1 MGTTGNA
8 THGTDMSNVRPMRPD
23 SAAPATAASPS
34 PTDTDMATDPTG
46 FDPDE
51 WMSTD
56 AAAAAVNL
64 SASTLRRRMERNEIP
79 HVVRPGGAYR
89 VPRTWVEAEVEAQRS
104 DVRAAATPSSAS
116 AALNLD
122 EVARRIVGI
131 DDWSELPPL
140 LDLPR
145 AAAIL
150 GVDVRRL
157 RRSADEG
164 TIPAVRFGAR
174 YKVPSVAVIDLLCR
188 TAAA

>member
-1 MGTTGNA
+1 M
-8 THGTDMSNVRPMRPD
+8 
-23 SAAPATAASPS
+23 AA
-34 PTDTDMATDPTG
+34 DPTG

-104 DVRAAATPSSAS
+104 DVRAAATPSSAP

-164 TIPAVRFGAR
+164 TIPAVKFGAR

>member
-8 THGTDMSNVRPMRPD
+8 THGADMSNIRPIRPE
-23 SAAPATAASPS
+23 SADPAAAASPP
-34 PTDTDMATDPTG
+34 PTDTDMATDPTV

-56 AAAAAVNL
+56 EAAAAVNL

-89 VPRTWVEAEVEAQRS
+89 VPRTWVDAEVEAQRAG
-104 DVRAAATPSSAS
+104 VRAAATPSFAS
-116 AALNLD
+116 AGLDLD
-122 EVARRIVGI
+122 ELARRLVGI
-131 DDWSELPPL
+131 DDWSDLPPF

-164 TIPAVRFGAR
+164 TIPAAKFGAR
-174 YKVPSVAVIDLLCR
+174 YKVPSVALIDLLCR